1 MPRSFKLHF
10 LILAFALL
18 PSLSHAAETKVTKP
32 AIPPSA
38 TAASSAAAPKKTDGG
53 FVAGIISRFNEI
65 KNLFCPEPQP
75 SPIAIAP
82 AKVPV
87 AKEPP
92 RILLKSEGE
101 LRRYLEC
108 YSPTDAIFDDIDKTY
123 LPLIESAARTYG
135 VPKALL
141 ACLIFAESK
150 FRTGA
155 KSHTGAFGL
164 GQHTKGTAKHIT
176 TLLKPR
182 SAKKIAEDYKLANS
196 SDEDA
201 AKERKESVGVAREG
215 IRVAKIK
222 VMNRGFAVKWDEY
235 YADLKRRGLH
245 KGEAPQVVNRDALLD
260 PAVAIG
266 ASGLYLHMMMTHLKT
281 SLDSD
286 IIVGNRRDN
295 DWNVEILLVAAGAY
309 NMGPG
314 AASYVLSPIEPPD
327 RKAWAQALMKSNEE
341 TAKYI
346 ITIRNCISSGASGSQ
361 PANLPPMLTPRFS
374 CETGEKPRVALT
386 EPLQL
391 PKQYENV
398 IKEAR
403 HVMPKKKKAKPDDD
417 DDDEDEDAADKK
429 AAAKKTNPKKS
440 DSKAPAKPAVKPAVT
455 APAKAPA
462 EKKPAATQPDA
473 AKKPEKK

>member
-1 MPRSFKLHF
+1 MPRALKLTF
-10 LILAFALL
+10 LLL
-18 PSLSHAAETKVTKP
+18 LFVLMPSLSRAAETKSTKP
-32 AIPPSA
+32 AIPPAS
-38 TAASSAAAPKKTDGG
+38 AASSTVTVKKSEGG
-53 FVAGIISRFNEI
+53 FVAGIINRFNEV

-82 AKVPV
+82 AKVP
-87 AKEPP
+87 AKSGKEPP
-92 RILLKSEGE
+92 RIILKSEGE

-108 YSPTDAIFDDIDKTY
+108 YSPNDAIFDDIDKKY
-123 LPLIESAARTYG
+123 LPLIESAARSYG

-155 KSHTGAFGL
+155 QSHTGAFGL

-182 SAKKIAEDYKLANS
+182 SAQKIAEDYKLANS
-196 SDEDA
+196 TDEDA
-201 AKERKESVGVAREG
+201 ARERKESVGVAREG

-235 YADLKRRGLH
+235 YADLRRRGLH
-245 KGEAPQVVNRDALLD
+245 KGEAPKVVNRHALLD

-281 SLDSD
+281 ALDSD
-286 IIVGNRRDN
+286 IIIGNRRDR
-295 DWNVEILLVAAGAY
+295 DWNADILLVAAGAY

-314 AASYVLSPIEPPD
+314 AASYVLNPIDPPD
-327 RKAWAQALMKSNEE
+327 RKAWVEALMKSNEE

-346 ITIRNCISSGASGSQ
+346 ITIRNCITSGASGTQ
-361 PANLPPMLTPRFS
+361 PANLPPMLTPRYS
-374 CETGEKPRVALT
+374 CETGEKPRVALG

-403 HVMPKKKKAKPDDD
+403 HVMPKKKKAKANDDD
-417 DDDEDEDAADKK
+417 DDDEDAADKK
-429 AAAKKTNPKKS
+429 PVAKQS
-440 DSKAPAKPAVKPAVT
+440 AKPAA
-455 APAKAPA
+455 
-462 EKKPAATQPDA
+462 KPAATAKPVA